1 MTALKQPKSF
11 KEKLPR
17 RTQAEQAKPSVRK
30 GSHQT
35 IVLSAIRETLLRDKE
50 TLRELSKV

>member
-1 MTALKQPKSF
+1 MTAVKQPKSF
-11 KEKLPR
+11 KEDLPR

-30 GSHQT
+30 GSHQA
-35 IVLSAIRETLLRDKE
+35 IVMRAIRDTLSRDKE